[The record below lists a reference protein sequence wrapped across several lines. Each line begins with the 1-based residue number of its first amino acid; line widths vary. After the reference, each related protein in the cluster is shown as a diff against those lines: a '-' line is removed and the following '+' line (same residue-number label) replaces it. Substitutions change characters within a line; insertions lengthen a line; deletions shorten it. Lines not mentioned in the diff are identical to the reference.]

1 MWKRQLIAAAIAASS
16 IGFAVPASAEVG
28 IYLDV
33 APPAPRYEVVPA
45 PRSGYVW
52 QPGVWVW
59 RDGRHHWVA
68 GHFVRERHGM
78 YWHPDRW
85 EQRDGRWA
93 FERGRWDRER
103 YARRDN
109 DGDGVPNRYDRAPNN
124 PYRQ

>member
-1 MWKRQLIAAAIAASS
+1 MWKRKLIAAAIAASS
-16 IGFAVPASAEVG
+16 IGFAVPASADVG

-33 APPAPRYEVVPA
+33 APPAARYEVVPA
-45 PRSGYVW
+45 PRAGYVW
-52 QPGVWVW
+52 QPGIWAYTNS
-59 RDGRHHWVA
+59 RHHWVA

-85 EQRDGRWA
+85 EQREGRWA

-109 DGDGVPNRYDRAPNN
+109 DGDGVPNRFDRAPNN